1 MRILNNFCIIIFTL
15 LVHRFRYSLYIL
27 PSFFYFINHA
37 ESTSVTLGIDW
48 GEEFV
53 EASIAFRGHRPDIL
67 LTGTGS
73 RKFENAVYLLGDTR
87 LFDKEASSFSVKD
100 PSKTL
105 QKSAHLLG
113 VPFTSN
119 SKWSRVSTLKASE
132 VVETLKKNN
141 VPFHWDYTPY
151 EFGVS
156 KDGQLHLKVLKDSM
170 VGLEEATG
178 HFFNHLKHVALEK
191 LLSLKAIESYDSNV
205 EMLAVISIPCN
216 YTQNQRKALVFA
228 AESAGLKVVD
238 LVHGISAAAW
248 FHTLEMPP
256 GTRKIMY
263 YDLGS
268 FGANVGVVEAKV
280 PPPKSKEFPQ
290 IRTLSCV
297 TYPGIG
303 GRQHDLLLA
312 EYLRN
317 KFERE
322 HDLKLMPGNPKSL
335 QKLLKN
341 SNKAKM
347 KLSLSNSA
355 SVEVDNLVKNKHLN
369 AKVTRSEFDKLLEPV
384 LKELHVPIN
393 MALEKANLK
402 FSDLDSVEMLGGA
415 WRVPSVTAKLSEIVK
430 PLQLGF
436 HLNAEESI
444 AMGCGYLAAAHNPFF
459 RMKKMEL
466 FDNAVFDYVLHV
478 KGPDLDKRVTL
489 YKSVDKINS
498 SKIVKVNTVNNFNV
512 TIYETSNPNEPSS
525 EVKVLDYKIK
535 GVDDLLSKHK
545 NDMLAQVT
553 LSFKTENGLISLNK
567 VLAKPVKKALDT
579 SKSDTTK
586 SETLKSDTTDSTHED
601 TSSPES
607 KKESE
612 TKKTSDATDSGYE
625 SSDSEEPSG
634 PERPEDKSPESDSSE
649 SSKKVDETH
658 KTPEGDSSAGEFP
671 KDTDKTVDDLKDKT
685 TESSSEQ
692 TDLKDKEKDTS
703 QSQTNASSETTTET
717 SDSKQDKTTV
727 DQKDAKKEDKKEE
740 DKTKDSKKEDKTK
753 DSKKEDKTK
762 DSKKEDKTKDSK
774 KDSKTTQD
782 QKDKSP
788 KEPVDDSVNLE
799 FVDNTVNVYHLKKL
813 HESKNNIQLLVNKDK
828 AAIERS
834 QLKNRLESTLYK
846 YKGVLK
852 SDDFKSACKPNEEQT
867 LTEKVKFLMDWFDE
881 NSYSA
886 TSETLNK
893 HLDEL
898 NGLGTPIYNRMN
910 NNLNRESLV
919 KFGDDNFSEL
929 QERLNKLLEEKPFL
943 KDQNASLDLFNNNVS
958 WWEQVKKDQ
967 ANLPLHEDG
976 LFDSTTIKTKL
987 DVSKLVLKNL
997 ESILPPE
1004 PPKVT
1009 PETPTPQPDAT
1020 SQPDT
1025 STPKPETPVEPTPET
1040 SDSTQKPSEDAKQA
1054 SDTPEPQPEDKT
1066 EKHPEL

>member
-1 MRILNNFCIIIFTL
+1 MTILNNFCIIIFIL
-15 LVHRFRYSLYIL
+15 LVRRFRHSLYIL
-27 PSFFYFINHA
+27 PSFFYFVNHC

-100 PSKTL
+100 PTKTL

-119 SKWSRVSTLKASE
+119 SKWSRISTLKASE
-132 VVETLKKNN
+132 VAETLKKNN

-178 HFFNHLKHVALEK
+178 HFFNHLKYVALEK
-191 LLSLKAIESYDSNV
+191 LLSLKAIDSFDSNV

-248 FHTLEMPP
+248 FHTLEMSP

-268 FGANVGVVEAKV
+268 YGANVGVVEAKV
-280 PPPKSKEFPQ
+280 PPRKSKEIPH

-317 KFERE
+317 KFETE
-322 HDLKLMPGNPKSL
+322 NDLKLMPGNPKSL

-369 AKVTRSEFDKLLEPV
+369 VKVTRSEFDKLLEPV

-415 WRVPSVTAKLSEIVK
+415 WRVPSVTAKLSEIVN
-430 PLQLGF
+430 PLRLGF

-459 RMKKMEL
+459 RMKKIEL
-466 FDNAVFDYVLHV
+466 FDNAVYEYVLHV

-489 YKSVDKINS
+489 YKPIDRINNA
-498 SKIVKVNTVNNFNV
+498 KKVKVNTVNNFNV
-512 TIYETSNPNEPSS
+512 TIYETSDPNDPSS

-567 VLAKPVKKALDT
+567 VFAKPVKKAPETPKTET
-579 SKSDTTK
+579 SKSDTDP
-586 SETLKSDTTDSTHED
+586 SHEEA
-601 TSSPES
+601 SGPES
-607 KKESE
+607 KTESE
-612 TKKTSDATDSGYE
+612 TKTSDGTDSGYE
-625 SSDSEEPSG
+625 SDGSQETSE
-634 PERPEDKSPESDSSE
+634 PEKPQDKSLDDEPESAKKPDE
-649 SSKKVDETH
+649 ASKTTEGET
-658 KTPEGDSSAGEFP
+658 SVGEFA
-671 KDTDKTVDDLKDKT
+671 KDTDKNLDLKP
-685 TESSSEQ
+685 SSEPGSED
-692 TDLKDKEKDTS
+692 TDLKDKDQETPE
-703 QSQTNASSETTTET
+703 SQTKVSSETTPGTG
-717 SDSKQDKTTV
+717 DLNDDKST
-727 DQKDAKKEDKKEE
+727 DQKDENKLD
-740 DKTKDSKKEDKTK
+740 
-753 DSKKEDKTK
+753 
-762 DSKKEDKTKDSK
+762 
-774 KDSKTTQD
+774 D
-782 QKDKSP
+782 QKDKSTTDQEDKSATEQKDKTSEQKDKMSEQKDKTT
-788 KEPVDDSVNLE
+788 KEPTDDHVNLE
-799 FVDNTVNVYHLKKL
+799 FVDNTVNVYHDKKL
-813 HESKNNIQLLVNKDK
+813 NESKNNIQLLVNKDK
-828 AAIERS
+828 ATIERS

-852 SDDFKSACKPNEEQT
+852 SDDFKSACKPNEEET
-867 LTEKVKFLMDWFDE
+867 LSEKVKSLLEWFDE

-886 TSETLNK
+886 TSEVLNK

-898 NGLGTPIYNRMN
+898 NNLGNPIYTRMN
-910 NNLNRESLV
+910 NNLNRESVV
-919 KFGDDNFSEL
+919 KFGDDNFNEL
-929 QERLNKLLEEKPFL
+929 HERLNKLLEEKPFL
-943 KDQNASLDLFNNNVS
+943 KDQNASLDLFNNNFS
-958 WWEQVKKDQ
+958 WWDQVKKDQ
-967 ANLPLHEDG
+967 ASLPLHEDG
-976 LFDSTTIKTKL
+976 LFDLPMIKTKL
-987 DVSKLVLKNL
+987 DICRLVLRNL
-997 ESILPPE
+997 ESIPPPVE
-1004 PPKVT
+1004 PK
-1009 PETPTPQPDAT
+1009 ETSDETSPQPDSTTA
-1020 SQPDT
+1020 QPDT
-1025 STPKPETPVEPTPET
+1025 PGES
-1040 SDSTQKPSEDAKQA
+1040 
-1054 SDTPEPQPEDKT
+1054 TPEPSEPTQTPSTDTKEVPDAVYSQPEIET
-1066 EKHPEL
+1066 EKHSEL